1 MMGFER
7 NADVVQMASY
17 APLLYN
23 TNDYKW
29 QVNLIGYD
37 SSRVY
42 GSPSYWV
49 QWMFS
54 NNRGDV
60 VLPLK
65 VEGAAK
71 EKVIPFDR
79 GGIALET
86 RNGQA
91 EFKDVKVTSGSQ
103 VLYSSNFAKD
113 AAGLQTFNGTWQI
126 EDGVYKQTNSDWL
139 TVASI
144 GSDDWKDYSV
154 SLKVRKPADDGSVAI
169 AIRNSRRIG
178 YGGAVTLSFGG
189 WPRGLATLGYWNLTG
204 TKSLGSAPG
213 KFESGRWYDVKIDVT
228 GSHAQVWIDG
238 KSVIDAPNFYHEF
251 ELSPMEAAAAF
262 SEKSGEI
269 VVKVVNY
276 SEQPQ
281 SAHVQ
286 LEGVPKVESKGT
298 EIVLTSASVEDENTL
313 DQPLKVVPTTREVS
327 GFAPEFTRTF
337 APRSLTVL
345 RLKIAKP

>member
-1 MMGFER
+1 MSFWAQKKTPTLWANQR
-7 NADVVQMASY
+7 
-17 APLLYN
+17 
-23 TNDYKW
+23 W
-29 QVNLIGYD
+29 
-37 SSRVY
+37 SS
-42 GSPSYWV
+42 
-49 QWMFS
+49 
-54 NNRGDV
+54 
-60 VLPLK
+60 L
-65 VEGAAK
+65 
-71 EKVIPFDR
+71 
-79 GGIALET
+79 
-86 RNGQA
+86 
-91 EFKDVKVTSGSQ
+91 
-103 VLYSSNFAKD
+103 
-113 AAGLQTFNGTWQI
+113 
-126 EDGVYKQTNSDWL
+126 
-139 TVASI
+139 
-144 GSDDWKDYSV
+144 
-154 SLKVRKPADDGSVAI
+154 AI